1 MNLVIFCH
9 YAFAT
14 EVTRIFLQT
23 FEEGCRTMVFFLM
36 MEFFIKM
43 SSKLLKK
50 RKQWISIY
58 RVLWRVALLVFIFVE
73 LFVIIAVAREQITD
87 STMCD
92 NSTYMV
98 MQTCNTVLLV
108 AFIILGYFIDKRV
121 SEQNLTEN

>member
-1 MNLVIFCH
+1 MIVPCLVIFCH
-9 YAFAT
+9 YSFAR

-58 RVLWRVALLVFIFVE
+58 RVLWRVALLIFVFVE
-73 LFVIIAVAREQITD
+73 LFVIVAVAK
-87 STMCD
+87 S
-92 NSTYMV
+92 
-98 MQTCNTVLLV
+98 
-108 AFIILGYFIDKRV
+108 
-121 SEQNLTEN
+121 